1 MIEFMKAFAN
11 MSRVKHLVSKIGS
24 GKTPM
29 GGSETYPEEGVVFL
43 RSQNI
48 HFGGLRLEDVAYI
61 SEETHREMENTRLV
75 EGDVLL
81 NITGASIGRVAR
93 FPKGIGEANVNQH
106 VCILRPTSSVDSRFL
121 EYALSAY
128 TTWAQILSLQ
138 AGGNRDG
145 LNFEQVGDLHIP
157 TPAIDTQRRIANFLD
172 AETARIDRL
181 SMLRSHQIQ
190 LILSRTISAL
200 SGVYEVC
207 VVKYGAIRLR
217 YTLMSIEQGWSP
229 QCDDRLAEDGE
240 WAVVKAGCVNTGIF
254 DPLQHKALP
263 SETAPRQ
270 EYRLYPGDLLMSR
283 ASGSRDLIGSA
294 GIVGDYEGN
303 LLLCDKVYRIR
314 LNETRMRPGFVA
326 NMLRSHRV
334 REHIKN
340 GISGADGMANNLPTG
355 VVKNCEL
362 PNVPV
367 NRQDEIALSLERA
380 AEESRRARSML
391 ERSRGLLAE
400 YRQALITAA
409 VTGQFDVSSASGR
422 EVE

>member
-1 MIEFMKAFAN
+1 MNLPSSWATRRSRFCFSLSDVRGVEAPLASATKDGVLLRDDLEFSVWNPLSETSNYK
-11 MSRVKHLVSKIGS
+11 LVEPGDFVIGLRS
-24 GKTPM
+24 FQHGISHSEIRGNVSPAYTVLQP
-29 GGSETYPEEGVVFL
+29 GSEITPEFFKYYF
-43 RSQNI
+43 RSG
-48 HFGGLRLEDVAYI
+48 FFI
-61 SEETHREMENTRLV
+61 SQL
-75 EGDVLL
+75 
-81 NITGASIGRVAR
+81 ASITQ
-93 FPKGIGEANVNQH
+93 GIRQGQ
-106 VCILRPTSSVDSRFL
+106 
-121 EYALSAY
+121 
-128 TTWAQILSLQ
+128 
-138 AGGNRDG
+138 
-145 LNFEQVGDLHIP
+145 
-157 TPAIDTQRRIANFLD
+157 AIDIEAFRNLSFPVPELHEQRRIAGFLD

-200 SGVYEVC
+200 SETYEVC

-263 SETAPRQ
+263 PETAPRQ

-283 ASGSRDLIGSA
+283 ASGSRDLIGSV

-314 LNETRMRPGFVA
+314 LNETRMRPAFVA

-340 GISGADGMANNLPTG
+340 GISGADGMANNLPTS
-355 VVKNCEL
+355 VVKDCEL
-362 PNVPV
+362 PNIPV
-367 NRQDEIALSLERA
+367 NQQDEIALGLERA

-400 YRQALITAA
+400 HRQALITAA

-422 EVE
+422 GVE